1 MSYILDALKKNQIEE
16 TQTGVSLQPPRRGV
30 PTWLAAGLVMVILIN
45 LGLVAW
51 IYFSG
56 TEDEQQVAT
65 GPTNETLQPIPAT
78 ETPAPAETA
87 TNPTPAAATAT
98 EPQTAAQRVPAD
110 SAPAPSAARPTPA
123 PETREQQPAPA
134 AAPPIALRDLPASE
148 RILYDGFS
156 YSTHIY
162 TDDPSLCAI
171 VVNGQRLTAGDSFQG
186 LKVIAITEVGVVFE
200 ENRRGQRRQIEVSVL
215 EQWDSE

>member
-1 MSYILDALKKNQIEE
+1 MPSWI
-16 TQTGVSLQPPRRGV
+16 
-30 PTWLAAGLVMVILIN
+30 AAGLIVVILIN
-45 LGLVAW
+45 LGLVGW
-51 IYFSG
+51 IYLSQG
-56 TEDEQQVAT
+56 EEEPQIAATPADKITQDVPTTDKPAPTEP
-65 GPTNETLQPIPAT
+65 PTT
-78 ETPAPAETA
+78 ETPAEPQ
-87 TNPTPAAATAT
+87 AAA
-98 EPQTAAQRVPAD
+98 
-110 SAPAPSAARPTPA
+110 
-123 PETREQQPAPA
+123 QPAPA
-134 AAPPIALRDLPASE
+134 ATRPAASTASPARETAEPAPARVVATPLPLSELPASE